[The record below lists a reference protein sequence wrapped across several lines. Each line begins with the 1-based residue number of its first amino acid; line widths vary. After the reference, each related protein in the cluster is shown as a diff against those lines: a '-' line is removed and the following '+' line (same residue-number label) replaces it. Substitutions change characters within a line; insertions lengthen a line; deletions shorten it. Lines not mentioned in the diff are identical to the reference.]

1 MGAGA
6 MAEAT
11 VSQQPRASAG
21 GIAVLGTAQVAW
33 RNLWRN
39 PRRTWLMAGGI
50 GFAAWMLIISMSLQG
65 GTFTLMIDN
74 GARMM
79 VGHVQVQHPDYEDNP
94 RLENVLDDAPALRAR
109 IETLPGVASAALRGQ
124 ATALVSTDERSFAAQ
139 VMGVEIGRE
148 AEWSRV
154 PLSVRDGRYLAGSG
168 EAFIGSVLARN
179 LGVSVGDELVLLGTA
194 KEGGVAALASDVVG
208 IFETGMVGIDR
219 SLVQIALPEFREAW
233 NLAPGEA
240 HTLVVVTDR
249 VQESLDLAE
258 RVWRTSGDW
267 KTLNWKELMPDAEQ
281 FIALKLGGTW
291 LFFTVISVIVIFSVV
306 NAFMMT
312 IFERTQEFGMLKAIG
327 MRPGRILFGLQVEA
341 AWLWAL
347 GMAIAL
353 AVCTAMI
360 LPLGTWGMPLPM
372 DADELL
378 AAMHM
383 PDRLYPEFDSAA
395 AWVSGIALFV
405 GTQLALLVPS
415 LRLWRLRCVEALRV
429 QE

>member
-1 MGAGA
+1 

-11 VSQQPRASAG
+11 VSPQPAALG
-21 GIAVLGTAQVAW
+21 GGTGALGTAKVAW

-39 PRRTWLMAGGI
+39 RRRTWLMAGGI
-50 GFAAWMLIISMSLQG
+50 GFAAWIPIIAMSLQG

-94 RLENVLDDAPALRAR
+94 RLESVLEEAPELRAR
-109 IETLPGVASAALRGQ
+109 IERLSGVEAATLRGQ
-124 ATALVSTDERSFAAQ
+124 ATALVSTEERSFAAQ
-139 VMGVEIGRE
+139 VVGVEAGRE
-148 AEWSRV
+148 ADWSRIPV
-154 PLSVRDGRYLAGSG
+154 SVREGRYLAGPG

-179 LGVSVGDELVLLGTA
+179 LGVSVGEEIVVLGTA
-194 KEGGVAALASDVVG
+194 KEGGVAALAAEVVG
-208 IFETGMVGIDR
+208 IFETGMVGLDR
-219 SLVQIALPEFREAW
+219 SLVQVPLSEFREAW
-233 NLAPGEA
+233 NLAPDEA
-240 HTLVVVTDR
+240 HALVVATDR
-249 VQESLDLAE
+249 VQQSLELAQ
-258 RVWRTSGDW
+258 RVAGVAGDW
-267 KTLNWKELMPDAEQ
+267 KTLNWKDLMPDAEQ
-281 FIALKLGGTW
+281 FIALKLAGAW
-291 LFFTVISVIVIFSVV
+291 LFFVVIAVIVIFSVV

-353 AVCTAMI
+353 GVCFAMI
-360 LPLGTWGMPLPM
+360 VPLGIWGMPLPM

-378 AAMHM
+378 ASMHM
-383 PDRLYPEFDSAA
+383 PDRLYPDFDRES

-429 QE
+429 AE